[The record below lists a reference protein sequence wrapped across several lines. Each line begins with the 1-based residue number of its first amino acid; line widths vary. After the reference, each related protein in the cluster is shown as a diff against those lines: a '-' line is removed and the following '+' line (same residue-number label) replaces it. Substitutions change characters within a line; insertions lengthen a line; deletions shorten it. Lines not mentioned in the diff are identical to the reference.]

1 MHRTENMKRALSM
14 QTQYDVVGIGNAIVD
29 VIASVP
35 DGFLITH
42 HIRKGGMTLVGQAS
56 ANNLARAFGD
66 LGRRV
71 SGGSGANTIAGI
83 ASFGGKVGYIGKV
96 ADDALGKFFR
106 KDMERVK
113 IDFHTNPLRTKDAPG
128 TARCMIAVT
137 PDGERSMSTFL
148 GASTEFTPE
157 DIDADMIRA
166 GKILYLEGY
175 LFDKEEAKK
184 AFVQA
189 STIAANAERK
199 VALTLSDSFCV
210 DRHRDSFRHLIRSHV
225 DLLFANEAELL
236 SLYQTNDFDKA
247 IEALRQEAATA
258 AITRSEKGSVVI
270 TPNEV
275 ITTPAEPVSKVV
287 DATGAGDQYAAG
299 FLFGFASNRRIRDC
313 AKLGHIAATEVIQ
326 HYGPRPETSYRQLA
340 VRAGLL

>member
-1 MHRTENMKRALSM
+1 M
-14 QTQYDVVGIGNAIVD
+14 QTQYDVVGVGNAIVD

-42 HIRKGGMTLVGQAS
+42 NIRKGGMTLVNQFQA
-56 ANNLARAFGD
+56 NELARAFGD
-66 LGRRV
+66 LGRRIP
-71 SGGSGANTIAGI
+71 GGSGANTIAGLV
-83 ASFGGKVGYIGKV
+83 SFGGTAGYIGKV

-106 KDMERVK
+106 KEMERVK
-113 IDFHTNPLRTKDAPG
+113 VDFSTQPLDPQDGPG

-148 GASTEFTPE
+148 GASTEFTQD

-175 LFDKEEAKK
+175 LFDKEPAKK
-184 AFVQA
+184 AFVHA
-189 STIAANAERK
+189 AAIAKNANRQ

-210 DRHRDSFRHLIRSHV
+210 DRHRQSFRHLIKGHV
-225 DLLFANEAELL
+225 DLIFSNEAELL
-236 SLYQTNDFDKA
+236 SLYETDDFDQA
-247 IEALRQEAATA
+247 IAALREDASTA
-258 AITRSEKGSVVI
+258 AVTRSEKGSVVI
-270 TPNEV
+270 TPDEV
-275 ITTPAEPVSKVV
+275 ITMPTEPVHKVV

-299 FLFGFASNRRIRDC
+299 FLFGYSHNRRVRDC
-313 AKLGHIAATEVIQ
+313 AKLGHIAAAEVIS
-326 HYGPRPETSYRQLA
+326 HYGPRPERSYRQLA